1 MSEEDLQIA
10 EERREVKSK
19 GESERYI
26 KLNAEI
32 QTIARRNKKAFSDEQ
47 CREVEENNRM
57 GKNRNLFKHIKG
69 TFHAR
74 MGMIHAETVRT

>member
-1 MSEEDLQIA
+1 MTNRFKELGLVDKSAWRTVDRGSNIAQEAETKTIPNIKKFNKVKCLSEEDLQIA

-32 QTIARRNKKAFSDEQ
+32 QTIARRN
-47 CREVEENNRM
+47 
-57 GKNRNLFKHIKG
+57 
-69 TFHAR
+69 
-74 MGMIHAETVRT
+74 